1 MKIVIAPDSFKGS
14 LSALQAAR
22 AIARGLRRVLPAAHF
37 QLVPVADGGEGTVDA
52 LLAAVG
58 GRRITTTVCG
68 PLGEPVAARWGLLR
82 EGMAVIEMAAAS
94 GLTLVSPTRRRP
106 LGASTFGTGE
116 LISAALDRGVRQ
128 ILLGIGGSASTDGGA
143 GMAQAL
149 GVRLLDAR
157 GRPLRPGIGGGAL
170 QRVARVDGAGL
181 DPRLATVELLVACD
195 VNNPLVGPR
204 GAAAVYG
211 PQKGATPADVQ
222 MLDANLRHFGRLAG
236 AFCGQPLL
244 RLPGGGAAGGLGA
257 GLLAFAGARL
267 VAGGPTVLT
276 WAGLERALAGADL
289 VITGEGRLDSQTR
302 FGKTPAS
309 VAALA
314 ARYGVPVLG
323 LAGSLSDDANVN
335 FKHGFAAL
343 SASVARP
350 MSEAEA
356 MRDAGRQLSRAAER
370 LGHSLLLG
378 QRLRLA

>member
-22 AIARGLRRVLPAAHF
+22 AIARGLRRVLPAAHY

-68 PLGEPVAARWGLLR
+68 PLGEPVAAHWGLLR

-94 GLTLVSPTRRRP
+94 GLTLVSPTCRRP

-170 QRVARVDGAGL
+170 QRVARIDGAGL

-222 MLDANLRHFGRLAG
+222 VLDANLRHFGRLAG

-244 RLPGGGAAGGLGA
+244 RRPGGGAAGGLGA
-257 GLLAFAGARL
+257 GLLAF
-267 VAGGPTVLT
+267 
-276 WAGLERALAGADL
+276 AGLERALAGADL

-343 SASVARP
+343 AASVARP
-350 MSEAEA
+350 TSEAEA

-370 LGHSLLLG
+370 LGHSLVLG